1 MRKQRGGMWFFLTET
16 KHETN
21 MKQTKMAWEAKGKHW
36 GVFWRDVI
44 LWHLCSSY

>member
-1 MRKQRGGMWFFLTET
+1 MRKQRGGMWLFLT
-16 KHETN
+16 KD